1 MPPKTQINKDFLK
14 AVFTEEKKLLKK
26 RAITTV
32 EVPKYDELS
41 VKHLWPTLV
50 KDKTF
55 MLYFPDN
62 FAENKYPSRSYF
74 FDVLNTVHPEYLEQ
88 IMAHAN
94 KQRHMATGDAMA
106 NERIKISEAWQD
118 ELKSMP
124 YLSSKYY
131 PALSPLISFILIQE
145 SQARRST
152 C

>member
-1 MPPKTQINKDFLK
+1 
-14 AVFTEEKKLLKK
+14 
-26 RAITTV
+26 
-32 EVPKYDELS
+32 
-41 VKHLWPTLV
+41 
-50 KDKTF
+50 

-131 PALSPLISFILIQE
+131 PTLSPLISFILIQE

-152 C
+152 CSRPTPSRTPPARSGSRSR